1 MPPPPCHLSPRQ
13 RGAGASRRAHCPA
26 APLSQSQQC
35 SLSSQENEPLIAAWG
50 GGPGGCIGCRLC
62 QPSARLHPAMAGVQ
76 VPVLLSLHPCPLCP
90 TLTGRVLQVA
100 LRIRPMSV
108 AELQRGARPI
118 AHRLDEQVQLW
129 DGDPRQGTGGSGT
142 LDKVGSS
149 VYFGRAWV
157 HLVLHAMH
165 TRVMCALN
173 RMGCTCSLTFPAE
186 ILQ

>member
-35 SLSSQENEPLIAAWG
+35 SLSSQENEPLIAAW

-142 LDKVGSS
+142 LDKVGSLMYS
-149 VYFGRAWV
+149 GRAWV